1 VPPRC
6 NHFLSV
12 DTSTVSGVHA
22 DRDAERR
29 AQFEGVFRAHH
40 RSVARFVAARYPT
53 VDGGDLVAL
62 TFEVAWRRLD
72 DAPLDAVRGWLFG
85 IARNHA
91 RNAIRRRGRQRV
103 LVDVLAIQPVR
114 RVAWLHDERLPVET
128 AERLAAALGQL
139 SESDRDVIE
148 LAAFDGLSGA
158 DLGAA
163 LGVSAGAASVRLHRA
178 RERLGDLFEAGR

>member
-1 VPPRC
+1 
-6 NHFLSV
+6 V

-29 AQFEGVFRAHH
+29 TQFEEVFRAHH

-103 LVDVLAIQPVR
+103 LVDVLANEPVR
-114 RVAWLHDERLPVET
+114 RVSSLHDERLPVET

-148 LAAFDGLSGA
+148 LAAFEGLSGA

-163 LGVSAGAASVRLHRA
+163 LGVSAGTASVRLHRA
-178 RERLGDLFEAGR
+178 RGRLSDLFEAGR